1 MTLTSEQ
8 QLQGFCIGDRLV
20 QPALNLI
27 SGPGGNTRV
36 EPKVMEV
43 LVSLA
48 DHAGDVV
55 SRASLY
61 EAVWGETIV
70 SDQALTNCISEL
82 RHHLGDNRADPQY
95 IQTVPKRGYRLVAPL
110 RPASDASAANSGST
124 RTADLPR
131 RRVALV
137 AAAGLVIGAVGFL
150 VWWTFDGSTRQSPAT
165 VVVLPFQSPGGE
177 ERLDYLRLAL
187 PDEITTLLTASR
199 DLVVRPFD
207 HAPTDAPLAVGRDRD
222 ADHVVTGHFYLEADD
237 RLAVAIEAQEV
248 AGERLVWRSRI
259 IVPANDLLTMREQVA
274 DRISRGLLPALGAAA
289 PVFGSRPAS
298 AEAYSLYLRSLA
310 LPRHPEPTE
319 RAIGLLR
326 RAVEIDTAF
335 APAWAALGSRWYEHG
350 SYGDGGEPALG
361 NALTAYRQAL
371 ELDPE
376 AFAAAVG
383 VVKLR
388 TEAGDLEQ
396 AYEQAIRLISRF
408 ESKAESHL
416 ALAYV
421 YKYGGM
427 LDASK
432 RHCETAYTR
441 DPHNPDLRS
450 CAYSFLYAGDLGRVP
465 VFLQADEGSYF
476 SYWGTV
482 LLNLRLGDDDAGLN
496 AARRVSPDQH
506 IRRFVEAC
514 LEGRR
519 GTDLDDAAVGF
530 VAFWSG
536 QRDPELAYALAP
548 LLEYCGHRKEAL
560 AFLERATDKGF
571 CAWPAL
577 DTDPIWVRLRSDPAF
592 ARLRDNAVACHHR
605 FSEFVES
612 TGNSPE

>member
-8 QLQGFCIGDRLV
+8 QLQGFFVGDRLV

-27 SGPGGNTRV
+27 SGPGGNARL

-43 LVSLA
+43 LVCLA
-48 DHAGDVV
+48 EHAGDVV

-61 EAVWGETIV
+61 EAVWGETV
-70 SDQALTNCISEL
+70 VTDQALTNCISEL
-82 RHHLGDNRADPQY
+82 RHHLGDDRADPHY

-110 RPASDASAANSGST
+110 RPASDAGAADPGDV
-124 RTADLPR
+124 RTARLSR
-131 RRVALV
+131 RGVALA
-137 AAAGLVIGAVGFL
+137 AAAGLAVGAVGFL
-150 VWWTFDGSTRQSPAT
+150 LWWALAGSTRQAPAT

-177 ERLDYLRLAL
+177 EHLDYLRLAL

-207 HAPTDAPLAVGRDRD
+207 HAPADSPLAVGRDRD
-222 ADHVVTGHFYLEADD
+222 ADHIVTGHYYLETDD

-248 AGERLVWRSRI
+248 AGERLVWRSRLT
-259 IVPANDLLTMREQVA
+259 VPSNDLLTMREQVA
-274 DRISRGLLPALGAAA
+274 ERISRGLLPALGAAA
-289 PVFGSRPAS
+289 PVFGSPPSS
-298 AEAYSLYLRSLA
+298 AEAYGLYLRSLA

-326 RAVEIDTAF
+326 TAVEIDPDF
-335 APAWAALGSRWYEHG
+335 APAWAALGFRWYEHG
-350 SYGDGGEPALG
+350 SYGDGGEPALA
-361 NALTAYRQAL
+361 NALAAYRQAL

-376 AFAAAVG
+376 AFSAAVG

-396 AYEQAIRLISRF
+396 AHEQAIRLVRRF

-427 LDASK
+427 LDASQ
-432 RHCETAYTR
+432 RHCETAYAR

-450 CAYSFLYAGDLGRVP
+450 CAYSFLYAGELDRVQE
-465 VFLQADEGSYF
+465 FLQADEGSYF
-476 SYWGTV
+476 SHWGNV
-482 LLNLRLGDDDAGLN
+482 LLSLRSANEAAGLI
-496 AARRVSPDQH
+496 AARQVSPDGH

-519 GTDLDDAAVGF
+519 GAELDEAAVAF

-536 QRDPELAYALAP
+536 QRDPELAYGLAP
-548 LLEYCGHRKEAL
+548 MLEYCGRRTEAL
-560 AFLERATDKGF
+560 AFLDSAIDKGF

-592 ARLRDNAVACHHR
+592 PRLRDEAVACHSR
-605 FSEFVES
+605 FREIVER
-612 TGNSPE
+612 TAE

>member
-8 QLQGFCIGDRLV
+8 LLRGFFIGDRHV

-27 SGPGGNTRV
+27 SGPGGDARL

-43 LVSLA
+43 LVCLA
-48 DHAGDVV
+48 GNAGEVV

-61 EAVWGETIV
+61 DAVWGETIV
-70 SDQALTNCISEL
+70 TDQALTNCISEL
-82 RHHLGDNRADPQY
+82 RHHLGDNRAEPRY
-95 IQTVPKRGYRLVAPL
+95 IQTVPKRGYRLIAPL
-110 RPASDASAANSGST
+110 RPAGDAGAAEQWSARAS
-124 RTADLPR
+124 R
-131 RRVALV
+131 RRLALAAASGLAV
-137 AAAGLVIGAVGFL
+137 AAAGFL
-150 VWWTFDGSTRQSPAT
+150 LWWVFAGSARQAPAA
-165 VVVLPFQSPGGE
+165 VVVLPFQGPGGE
-177 ERLDYLRLAL
+177 EHLDYLRLAL

-207 HAPTDAPLAVGRDRD
+207 HAPADAPLAVGRDRD
-222 ADHVVTGHFYLEADD
+222 ADHVVTGHYYLEAED

-259 IVPANDLLTMREQVA
+259 TVPADDLLTLREQIAERV
-274 DRISRGLLPALGAAA
+274 SHGLLPALGAGA
-289 PVFGSRPAS
+289 PVFGSPPSS

-319 RAIGLLR
+319 RAIELLQT
-326 RAVEIDTAF
+326 AVVMDPGF
-335 APAWAALGSRWYEHG
+335 APAWSALGFRWYEHG
-350 SYGDGGEPALG
+350 SYGDGGEPALAS
-361 NALTAYRQAL
+361 ALAAYRQAL

-376 AFAAAVG
+376 AFPAAVG

-388 TEAGDLEQ
+388 TEAGELEQ
-396 AYEQAIRLISRF
+396 AFEEAIRLVRRF

-427 LDASK
+427 LDASQE
-432 RHCETAYTR
+432 HCETAYAR

-450 CAYSFLYAGDLGRVP
+450 CAYSFLYAGELDRVP
-465 VFLQADEGSYF
+465 AFLRADEGSYF
-476 SYWGTV
+476 SYWGNV
-482 LLNLRLGDDDAGLN
+482 LLNLRSGNDDAGLN
-496 AARRVSPDQH
+496 AARRVSPDRH

-519 GTDLDDAAVGF
+519 GAELDEAAATF

-536 QRDPELAYALAP
+536 QRDPELAYGLAP
-548 LLEYCGHRKEAL
+548 LLEYCGRRKEAL
-560 AFLERATDKGF
+560 AFLENATDKGF

-577 DTDPIWVRLRSDPAF
+577 ETDPIWVRLRSDPAF
-592 ARLRDNAVACHHR
+592 PRLRDDAVACHTR
-605 FSEFVES
+605 FREFVE
-612 TGNSPE
+612 TTAK

>member
-1 MTLTSEQ
+1 MTVTSEQ
-8 QLQGFCIGDRLV
+8 LLQGFFIGDRHV

-27 SGPGGNTRV
+27 SGPGGSARL

-43 LVSLA
+43 LVCLA
-48 DHAGDVV
+48 GHAGDVV

-61 EAVWGETIV
+61 DAVWGKTIV

-82 RHHLGDNRADPQY
+82 RHHLGDDRADPRY
-95 IQTVPKRGYRLVAPL
+95 IQTVPKRGYRLLAPL
-110 RPASDASAANSGST
+110 RPASDANAADPGSAG
-124 RTADLPR
+124 TASLLR
-131 RRVALV
+131 RRLAL
-137 AAAGLVIGAVGFL
+137 ATAAGLAVGMAGVL
-150 VWWTFDGSTRQSPAT
+150 LWWAFAGSTRQAPAA

-177 ERLDYLRLAL
+177 EHLDYLRLAL

-207 HAPTDAPLAVGRDRD
+207 HAAADAPLAVGRDRD
-222 ADHVVTGHFYLEADD
+222 ADHVVTGHYYLEADD

-259 IVPANDLLTMREQVA
+259 TVPANDLLTMREQVA
-274 DRISRGLLPALGAAA
+274 ERVGRGLLPALGAAA
-289 PVFGSRPAS
+289 PVFGSPPSS

-319 RAIGLLR
+319 RAIELLR
-326 RAVEIDTAF
+326 RAVATDPDF
-335 APAWAALGSRWYEHG
+335 APAWAALGFRWYEHG
-350 SYGDGGEPALG
+350 SYGDGGEPALAS
-361 NALTAYRQAL
+361 ALAAYRQAL

-376 AFAAAVG
+376 AFPAAVG

-396 AYEQAIRLISRF
+396 AYEQAIRLVRRF

-427 LDASK
+427 LDASQ
-432 RHCETAYTR
+432 RHCETAYAR

-450 CAYSFLYAGDLGRVP
+450 CAYSFLYAGELDRVQA
-465 VFLQADEGSYF
+465 FLQADEGSYF
-476 SYWGTV
+476 SHWGTV
-482 LLNLRLGDDDAGLN
+482 LLSLRLANEDAGLI
-496 AARRVSPDQH
+496 AARQVSPDEH

-519 GTDLDDAAVGF
+519 GAELDEAAAAF
-530 VAFWSG
+530 VAHWSG
-536 QRDPELAYALAP
+536 QRDPELAYGLAP
-548 LLEYCGHRKEAL
+548 MLEYCGRRKEAL
-560 AFLERATDKGF
+560 AFLDSATDKGF

-577 DTDPIWVRLRSDPAF
+577 DTDPIWVGLRSDPAF
-592 ARLRDNAVACHHR
+592 PRLRDDAVACHSR
-605 FSEFVES
+605 FREIVGRTAE
-612 TGNSPE
+612 

>member
-8 QLQGFCIGDRLV
+8 LLQGFFIGDRHV

-27 SGPGGNTRV
+27 SGPGGNARL

-43 LVSLA
+43 LVCLA
-48 DHAGDVV
+48 AHAGDVV

-70 SDQALTNCISEL
+70 TDQALTNCISEL
-82 RHHLGDNRADPQY
+82 RHHLGDHRADPRY
-95 IQTVPKRGYRLVAPL
+95 IETVPKRGYRLVAPL
-110 RPASDASAANSGST
+110 RAASDPSAADRGSA
-124 RTADLPR
+124 RTGSRSR
-131 RRVALV
+131 RRLPL
-137 AAAGLVIGAVGFL
+137 AAAAVLAVVAVGFFL
-150 VWWTFDGSTRQSPAT
+150 WWALAGSTRQAPSA

-177 ERLDYLRLAL
+177 EHLDYLRLAL

-207 HAPTDAPLAVGRDRD
+207 HASGDAPLAVGRDRD
-222 ADHVVTGHFYLEADD
+222 ADHVVTGLYYLEADD
-237 RLAVAIEAQEV
+237 RLTVAIEAQEV
-248 AGERLVWRSRI
+248 AGERLLWRSRI
-259 IVPANDLLTMREQVA
+259 SVPANDLLTLREQVA
-274 DRISRGLLPALGAAA
+274 ERVSRGLLPALGAAV
-289 PVFGSRPAS
+289 PVFGSPPSS

-319 RAIGLLR
+319 RALELLR
-326 RAVEIDTAF
+326 RAVEMDPGF
-335 APAWAALGSRWYEHG
+335 APAWAALGSRWYEYG
-350 SYGDGGEPALG
+350 SYGDGGDAALAS
-361 NALTAYRQAL
+361 ALAAYRQAL

-376 AFAAAVG
+376 AFSAAVG

-388 TEAGDLEQ
+388 TEAGELEQ
-396 AYEQAIRLISRF
+396 AFEEAIRLVRRF

-427 LDASK
+427 LDASQ
-432 RHCETAYTR
+432 RHCETAYAR

-450 CAYSFLYAGDLGRVP
+450 CAYSFLYAGELDRVQA
-465 VFLQADEGSYF
+465 FLQADEGSYF

-506 IRRFVEAC
+506 IRRFVETC

-519 GTDLDDAAVGF
+519 GAELDEAAAAF

-536 QRDPELAYALAP
+536 QRDPELAFGLAP
-548 LLEYCGHRKEAL
+548 MLEYCGRRQEAL
-560 AFLERATDKGF
+560 AFLVSATDKGF

-577 DTDPIWVRLRSDPAF
+577 DTDPIWVSLRSDPAF
-592 ARLRDNAVACHHR
+592 PRLRDDAVACHRR
-605 FSEFVES
+605 FRAIVER
-612 TGNSPE
+612 TAK